1 MVNITDAVLAPTL
14 KHLISNG
21 IIERKSYD
29 EILPRTEYVL
39 TSRAELVVPILP
51 DICRWAH
58 GFHIFRWH

>member
-39 TSRAELVVPILP
+39 ISRAEPVVPILQ
-51 DICRWAH
+51 DIC
-58 GFHIFRWH
+58 